1 MSSVSEIRSRLI
13 RVFPAQQADL
23 LAEVFVDSHAEFV
36 NRADFHKL
44 TEVVQDLAEAQK
56 RTEVRVEELADAQKQ
71 TAEQVK
77 ELTEAQ
83 KRTEIHLDE
92 LARSQQEMRVS
103 LQEMREAQQEMRE
116 AQQEMRESQQ
126 EMRESQQEMRESQQE
141 MRESQ
146 QEMRVSQQEM
156 RESLVEM
163 QRAVTDLAKQVGGLS
178 NAVGASLEDFA
189 CELVPELLE
198 KYWRFVTVTAGPEEI
213 TTADGLSREFDVV
226 VRGTIDGRPVTV
238 LCETKATV
246 STTEVAKFLRI
257 VEKVREAHPGDDIR
271 PLFFGYKANAATRTL
286 ITQANAA
293 MIFTR
298 GVMIP
303 VAA

>member
-1 MSSVSEIRSRLI
+1 MTTVSDIRSRLI
-13 RVFPAQQADL
+13 RVFPEQQADV
-23 LAEVFVDSHAEFV
+23 LAEVFVDSHAELV

-56 RTEVRVEELADAQKQ
+56 RTEARVE
-71 TAEQVK
+71 

-83 KRTEIHLDE
+83 RRTGIHLDE
-92 LARSQQEMRVS
+92 LARSQQEMRI
-103 LQEMREAQQEMRE
+103 

-126 EMRESQQEMRESQQE
+126 EMQ
-141 MRESQ
+141 
-146 QEMRVSQQEM
+146 V
-156 RESLVEM
+156 SLVEM
-163 QRAVTDLAKQVGGLS
+163 QRAIANLAKQVGGLS
-178 NAVGASLEDFA
+178 NAVGANLEDFA

-198 KYWRFVTVTAGPEEI
+198 KYWRFVTVSAGPEEI
-213 TTADGLSREFDVV
+213 TTADRLCREFDVV

-246 STTEVAKFLRI
+246 STTEVVKFLRI
-257 VEKVREAHPGDDIR
+257 VDKVREAHPGDDIR

-286 ITQANAA
+286 ITQSNAA

-303 VAA
+303 E